1 MIFLLGLYKII
12 LMDMISSIL
21 AGMIGGWELIAI
33 LIIVLLIFGGTKIPQ
48 LMKGLGQGISEF
60 KKGMKDGDQVV
71 NDDKKDTKFN

>member
-1 MIFLLGLYKII
+1 MIN
-12 LMDMISSIL
+12 SIL

-71 NDDKKDTKFN
+71 KDDNKESKTN